1 MTKLPPQAFDADY
14 IATLREVLDVA
25 VEQID
30 EAHRTPATKA
40 MMAESIV
47 RNAAEGITDA
57 EELVTVAV
65 RAGAKPAP

>member
-30 EAHRTPATKA
+30 ETHRTPATKA

>member
-1 MTKLPPQAFDADY
+1 MTKRPPQAFDADY

>member
-1 MTKLPPQAFDADY
+1 MTKLSPQAFDADY
-14 IATLREVLDVA
+14 VATLREVLDVA

-57 EELVTVAV
+57 EELVIVAV